1 MLNRFG
7 RRRFLG
13 GIAALLAGPG
23 LRGAPK
29 GAPQKL
35 VILMLGAPGSGKT
48 TQAGRLSR
56 KYKIPALSMATI
68 LNKESGWVKDR
79 YKKSLRLPMATGDV
93 IGDELA
99 NQLVE
104 KHIRTKKARNGFILD
119 GYPRTG
125 KQAEYF
131 ERTLA
136 ELGLPEPIV
145 LHLDIPEKV
154 AVQRLLGRGK
164 RQDKPER
171 VEARMAEYR
180 AEAEFLLKHYAGRIR
195 RIDGTGTRDQ
205 VWRRVE
211 RAVEESLR

>member
-1 MLNRFG
+1 MPNRFT
-7 RRRFLG
+7 RRFL
-13 GIAALLAGPG
+13 LASLAISLAPAPPA
-23 LRGAPK
+23 GAQRPA
-29 GAPQKL
+29 GRKL

-48 TQAGRLSR
+48 TQANKLSR
-56 KYKIPALSMATI
+56 RYRIPSFSMATI

-104 KHIRTKKARNGFILD
+104 KHIRSKKARNGFILD
-119 GYPRTG
+119 GYPRTR

-145 LHLDIPEKV
+145 LHLDVPDKV
-154 AVQRLLGRGK
+154 AVQRLVERGK
-164 RQDKPER
+164 RQDKPEMI
-171 VEARMAEYR
+171 EARMAEYR
-180 AEAEFLLKHYAGRIR
+180 AEAGFLLSHYKGRVR
-195 RIDGTGTRDQ
+195 RIDGAGPREE
-205 VWRRVE
+205 VWRRIQQ
-211 RAVEESLR
+211 AVEQSLR